1 MKKFFRNLGGLLL
14 PIGRVKRGLGL
25 GELKKSYSSLAS
37 DAKEM
42 FTHDKNKHVTKETFE
57 EAIARYNLTE
67 EDIASRKKNLLVS
80 SLFYAGIAVALFCY
94 TLYLLFSGVLLGSFI
109 GLVLTAMALGLG
121 FRDHFWYTQIKQRRL
136 GLSVREWFD
145 YSFRGKK

>member
-14 PIGRVKRGLGL
+14 PIGRVRRGLGL

-42 FTHDKNKHVTKETFE
+42 FTHDKTKNVAKETFE
-57 EAIARYNLTE
+57 EAQERLQLTE
-67 EDIASRKKNLLVS
+67 EVLAQRKKNLWFTAM
-80 SLFYAGIAVALFCY
+80 FYAGIGVVIFIY

-109 GLVLTAMALGLG
+109 GLVLTAMALGLS

-136 GLSVREWFD
+136 GLSVKEWFE